1 MSSVATQDRNIAST
15 FAKGMAVLAAFDG
28 SHETLSLADLARA
41 TGQDRATA
49 RRGVLTLVQLGY
61 LHQNNRRFRLTPKV
75 LSLAGGFLQANA
87 FGRQVQPVLNY
98 HAAMLGA
105 DITLALRDGENV
117 LLLAQSTV
125 RDGPVSYGF
134 TLGSRLP
141 LLHTS
146 LGRMLLACEPESL
159 MQELVTRAP
168 LPRHTER
175 ALENRADIAQAIG
188 TARISGSC
196 VTDGEF
202 ETGIAGLAVPV
213 SRPGERAA
221 VVGASFPSGS
231 GPHDARL
238 QRLHLCAA
246 DLRQNQALEKL

>member
-1 MSSVATQDRNIAST
+1 MQDKNIAST

-28 SHETLSLADLARA
+28 GHETLSLAELARA

-61 LHQNNRRFRLTPKV
+61 LHQDDRRFRLTPKV
-75 LSLAGGFLQANA
+75 LSLAGGFLQANG

-105 DITLALRDGENV
+105 EITLALRDGDDV

-125 RDGPVSYGF
+125 QDGPVSYGF

-146 LGRMLLACEPESL
+146 LGRMLLACEAEPA
-159 MQELVTRAP
+159 MQEIVARAP

-175 ALENRADIAQAIG
+175 ALDDRGAIAEAIG
-188 TARISGSC
+188 TARTGGAC

-213 SRPGERAA
+213 SRPGERGA

-238 QRLHLCAA
+238 QRLHICAA
-246 DLRQNQALEKL
+246 DLRKNHALDKL